1 MISIDLGSYET
12 KIIEARVLKGS
23 VSINKTC
30 SFNTPINSYKDG
42 YMKNIPE
49 LIDKTKEE
57 LKNNKIKSN
66 GCFINIKSTA
76 IITREIAFPLL
87 EDNEIDGLLEYQLP
101 EYLPTDPDKYIV
113 QHRPLERI
121 TTEDNE
127 KLKTLVIAIPKDI
140 VDTHYSFIRDLG
152 LKPLVMDYQNNTLWK
167 LLKHAGRV
175 NNEIDIKNK
184 TIAVIDLGY
193 DSTNITII
201 KNSIMQ
207 VSRVLDIGGFNMDS
221 NLSNLIALEDE
232 DVQTKKLE
240 VKDLNI
246 NDDGYSDYNRMVNII
261 NVSLESTMERI
272 ERVFRYFLSRD
283 TGNEIENILLYGGL
297 SNISGID
304 KLFSRYFNLPVSIIN
319 YLDKILIQHNLNKY
333 INCIGGLLREDEVR
347 YR

>member
-12 KIIEARVLKGS
+12 KIVEGRVLRGNI
-23 VSINKTC
+23 SINKTC

-42 YMKNIPE
+42 YIKNKTE
-49 LIDKTKEE
+49 LKDKIKEE
-57 LKNNKIKSN
+57 LRKNRIKLN
-66 GCFINIKSTA
+66 GCFINIKSTS

-87 EDNEIDGLLEYQLP
+87 EDKEIDGLLQYQLP
-101 EYLPTDPDKYIV
+101 EYLPTDPNKYIV

-184 TIAVIDLGY
+184 TIAAIDLGY
-193 DSTNITII
+193 GSTNITII

-221 NLSNLIALEDE
+221 NLSNLISLEDE
-232 DVQTKKLE
+232 DVHTKKME
-240 VKDLNI
+240 IKDLNI
-246 NDDGYSDYNRMVNII
+246 NDGNYSDYNRMVNIV
-261 NVSLESTMERI
+261 NVSLEGTMERI
-272 ERVFRYFLSRD
+272 ERVFRYYMTRD
-283 TGNEIENILLYGGL
+283 SGNEIENILLYGGL
-297 SNISGID
+297 SNIIGID
-304 KLFSRYFNLPVSIIN
+304 KLFSRYFSLPASII
-319 YLDKILIQHNLNKY
+319 YHLDKIIFQPDLNKY
-333 INCIGGLLREDEVR
+333 LNCIGALLRDNEVW
-347 YR
+347 YK